1 MTLVRSLGF
10 SPVGLS
16 VANARVCGT
25 HRAVLNPGVLDRVLT
40 RREEVAR
47 GRDAGLDAARVAT
60 ADWVHETA
68 RDMTR
73 CE

>member
-10 SPVGLS
+10 SFAGLS
-16 VANARVCGT
+16 VATARVCVT
-25 HRAVLNPGVLDRVLT
+25 HRAVLNPGVLD

-60 ADWVHETA
+60 ADWVHEAA

>member
-10 SPVGLS
+10 SFAGLS
-16 VANARVCGT
+16 VATARVCGT

-47 GRDAGLDAARVAT
+47 GRCAGLDAARVGT
-60 ADWVHETA
+60 ADVVHEAA